1 MAEDNPIEGLDP
13 NQSAFEPMLDMM
25 DQDTPEDLSR
35 TTTTTTLY
43 ISGDQTQID
52 QPKKTVKQDDPIKSA
67 VDNFRLYQKQ
77 QGMSANIGDVNKLF
91 PNTTAEQR
99 IQLVDSYPELFK
111 EDRFYNQS
119 AEKKYQEGLDSG
131 KSSLEILDSLVEE
144 NFGSRVGLMKRFPNL
159 FSETE
164 IQADQQKKV
173 DDDNMVSQDKEV
185 QKKIKD
191 LNSEYNKATDFNQ
204 KRRIQEQIKKL
215 ENDQEYLQKLA
226 KDTDYQTET
235 PRGDIGKLSSI
246 STEDFIPAEFP
257 TDKFVD
263 TEKLEQE
270 QRDLRAI
277 EFDIDYVVPIIQ
289 DQQELDVFEGV
300 NTALQS
306 GLDNEEYLAIYKEG
320 KYNPEKHEQYD
331 KALAKMFTGIITKD
345 PIAKVHASF
354 YERNGIDKNQLQLR
368 NDLIIQNIPDLD
380 VNKIYTQEEQNELV
394 RIATSNFMKKYG
406 DIEFDELKIILGPEI
421 TPMDMYNETLK
432 NSKNTVSPLNIA
444 IVKNDEDQTLE
455 NLQELFPENTSMFR
469 FSKTNFDGQDA
480 ITIRT
485 YVAGEMLKS
494 VQINLDESN
503 EPLRKIRK
511 WMSEAN
517 PPAYI
522 QDKLMTLYTNPEE
535 SEFWNKKTGK
545 LDEIKLALFATMH
558 PGVFGS
564 MYDYSAGGGEI
575 AKSIMVN
582 PVEIR
587 SLMEYA
593 NQARKNQTLFMF
605 DQTRTD
611 KKLVPEETIQLLES
625 RLNNFERAIAE
636 EKKQKG
642 TGVFASMT
650 EGTFQAISGF
660 DEVIA
665 DTYINLS
672 AALGYTDLSD
682 EEEQELLSRGI
693 TRDQIVDIEQKRRKK
708 QFKAELDNLKGR
720 FSKTD
725 QIAINESGFLTKALN
740 TTVNSLVTMAAG
752 GGTKRGVQAA
762 FALTTGG
769 RLMNELEDSDLSTLE
784 KLSLVTP
791 MALIEGVLEEF
802 GMQSAI
808 RQGLTPLKKQILLRA
823 LKDLPK
829 NASFGALNQSIKRVI
844 NEMAGGTIN
853 KVSKA
858 MAIEAL
864 TEAGQSGAEIVE
876 KNLINEISGYEL
888 FEGTPDITT
897 VEGVIEASEIVV
909 ESAEL
914 GAFSGNVINVSSQ
927 GLSKASEFLS
937 NKSLDFN
944 SVYSTLTDNQ
954 SRDLMIDRIDLKV
967 LKGELSEQDATT
979 IKENFNKA
987 YPIMMEIPT
996 ELSSNQK
1003 EQSYDLLLERKALEA
1018 EVKDKDKNLVVKQ
1031 TDRIAEI
1038 NDQLQQISKT
1048 DAVQEQETKKEV
1060 LPDEQ
1065 SKMGLQDVGQR
1076 EQAVG
1081 KDSIKKQK
1089 LTEVSAENKQSV
1101 LPQENNLGGNRTKT
1115 LQTEYEFGDKGSVG
1129 VYTDK
1134 ETGSQDVFLVIPDK
1148 KSDKNYIG
1156 FKRVYKDGKPTNEF
1170 SIKADMSTAEKG
1182 SARPSF
1188 EAINE
1193 VLPEGFVLIETT
1205 NISSDGMTMWS
1216 NQIKNGYKPTGET
1229 FTVDVNTDGK
1239 KIDLEGTKSKGDFSK
1254 ANFTEQ
1260 ELAEAEVKINDLIK
1274 DLPGAKIESRKI
1286 TPPMVKDALYSIKVT
1301 LPKLQSPSKSETKP
1315 TEVQQEQLVES
1326 VDDQGRS
1333 AKPGARLFNDPN
1345 PETSDIS
1352 AKYKKEKGIETT
1364 AGEKITELDTS
1375 KSMEIADAYEAMEN
1389 NPNDP
1394 EVKEAYE
1401 SLAKETIDQ
1410 YKAMTDAGYEIEIY
1424 EGKGE
1429 PYANSQEMID
1439 DLINNKHMYIFS
1451 TEQGYGEAGI
1461 TDQQRQEN
1469 AMLAETEF
1477 VDKNGKPL
1485 LINDLFRGVHDF
1497 FGHSERGNGFG
1508 AKGEENAWD
1517 VHARMFTDKA
1527 RRAMTAETRGQNS
1540 WVNFGPQMRDS
1551 NGNLLKKGDP
1561 GYKSARERDFAPQK
1575 IGLLPEQYSEITET
1589 PSTEVTEEVVEKTPV
1604 KEAPKK
1610 EAKGI
1615 RKQIE
1620 NARKAIA
1627 KILPGVEIVVHE
1639 NEDSYRKATNETDSK
1654 KQASRGEYNTKTKKI
1669 HINISKA
1676 NNRTVAHEVFHAIL
1690 LSKVKTDQAA
1700 KDLTE
1705 RMIKALSKNLEG
1717 MPEVKQALD
1726 AFAANDDENIQSE
1739 EKLAELVGILA
1750 GNYAQMNKPSQS
1762 LIKRFLDRLAKMFG
1776 LKTFTDGEVVDLL
1789 NTIAGK
1795 VAVGAEISDVDLKV
1809 IPSPTDSKGNLKTP
1823 SKKSQN
1829 NLKKRKQN
1837 IIDGVKDQVVSGEI
1851 VSTSLPNKDDVHS
1864 SKEYVVGISS
1874 LEEMASTDNRAKD
1887 QYIKIAKEAASY
1899 GISKTKDVNNFE
1911 DAKKVISEFKEVV
1924 KSNLKWLHD
1933 SVDKDVRDI
1942 SKLWYD
1948 GANKISNDLA
1958 NEYGYTT
1965 EQVSGVMAVLSPQ
1978 MDWFRNLSLG
1988 ERVINI
1994 YKNNQDSLFDE
2005 KMIKFVNT
2013 KTTGTG
2019 KKKKPLFKNKEEIIS
2034 RVKNKKLS
2042 ELNPKDQSY
2051 FIRVYD
2057 EVYNSRDYNNITP
2070 NGEINGLVRTKSGN
2084 PGKVGWGD
2092 FSTIEKAISI
2102 LNDGSV
2108 KNISTNLGNQHKVR
2122 NFFNNISN
2130 PNDKNA
2136 VTIDTHA
2143 VAAALLKPL
2152 SGKSKQ
2158 VAYNFGGS
2166 SAVST
2171 GMTGTYPVYADA
2183 YRELANELGI
2193 LPREV
2198 QSITWEAGRGLFKAA
2213 FKSNKS
2219 NEQKIDNVWKQYE
2232 SGSISLKEAQSKIDK
2247 LAGGISTP
2255 VWYEY
2260 LANENVESL
2269 DKNSA
2274 ALDQAA
2280 LDEEVSIDDQVTTP
2294 AKRKQK
2300 DDGTVEPRK
2309 PIRNLKKKSDKKI
2322 KETNKGKG
2330 PILRR
2335 LRRSLFDR
2343 QNDIKRVIKD
2353 FVPNPKKVS
2362 KIINR
2367 IVTKAGASGYANEIF
2382 KQNDKKIFGGLKA
2395 DQIENLELIIYARRI
2410 VAINENRRENGKNPY
2425 TGMDGFNEQD
2435 AIENLEKFE
2444 QDLGKKEFDALSERA
2459 DLYFKAMKNNLKMLR
2474 DSGRITEETY
2484 KNLEDVEY
2492 SPIMTLKY
2500 MIPKDTI
2507 TDEDINNAVSTLGV
2521 NKKDIMKLS
2530 DQNENEILF
2539 DARFLLMMNTNIY
2552 VRRSF
2557 ENEMLN
2563 EFAQGYKS
2571 IDKAGKE
2578 ALSDFIIDEP
2588 VKKVPPGFRKVE
2600 YFQDGVEKE
2609 MVMKEEYAR
2618 QLLDM
2623 KNQNNMLKGV
2633 GKVTGANILR
2643 FFATGGNPL
2652 FIVGNTAVDFANI
2665 AFFSDVYSAIKP
2677 LATVQ
2682 LAYDFVKN
2690 FLRKTGSTNNYNKI
2704 KMEFMEHGGAMDF
2717 LSTDGLRMVHD
2728 MRLKN
2733 RILNK
2738 AQKGLAAYARFMSYV
2753 GETGEMSFRLA
2764 VYERVKKA
2772 EIKKFEKENDRSP
2785 NQQEMEDIMFEAAAQ
2800 SRETIDF
2807 SQGGTWVKQ
2816 MDQALPY
2823 FNAAMQG
2830 LRRPLDFVRKN
2841 PVGFTSNV
2849 VQYAVMAAGMTA
2861 TSLGTLLRAIG
2872 DDEEEKKK
2880 VQDTLDSVS
2889 MYEKAN
2895 YHIIFTGNKDKD
2907 GNYQYIRIKKLPL
2920 LSILGTATEQY
2931 TTKYLLKS
2939 KGINYEIDDRS
2950 IKKSIEM
2957 SAPLDVLGP
2966 VMGDESVIQA
2976 VGSTAKRNPLV
2987 SAWLTYSYNEDT
2999 FTGDKVF
3006 YEPKDKKIKPYA
3018 EGLYDDR
3025 VNDIYKV
3032 VAPALNMSPKRSQA
3046 AVEKIVTSEST
3057 NPSISIFYALTNGLF
3072 DTEADAFKENSDTF
3086 DNGMEHFLDVVSKKM
3101 VRHTN
3106 PNLLR
3111 YKNQDRLE
3119 ELEKSIDTDAYL
3131 TDKKIKKEIDKS
3143 INFKNFRG
3151 QGDEYYKEQEKMD
3164 ELFKKYDID
3173 TLDRNSY
3180 VSYAELRDL
3189 KGNQL
3194 FKEMSSILYEKNPK
3208 MMAARLYEMYGNDF
3222 DIEAEETLLNTFKV
3236 SKRNSKVLL
3245 RGEKFY
3251 NKYYLNKSQEEIDKF
3266 EKTFGKIR

>member
-1 MAEDNPIEGLDP
+1 
-13 NQSAFEPMLDMM
+13 
-25 DQDTPEDLSR
+25 
-35 TTTTTTLY
+35 
-43 ISGDQTQID
+43 
-52 QPKKTVKQDDPIKSA
+52 
-67 VDNFRLYQKQ
+67 
-77 QGMSANIGDVNKLF
+77 
-91 PNTTAEQR
+91 
-99 IQLVDSYPELFK
+99 
-111 EDRFYNQS
+111 
-119 AEKKYQEGLDSG
+119 
-131 KSSLEILDSLVEE
+131 
-144 NFGSRVGLMKRFPNL
+144 
-159 FSETE
+159 
-164 IQADQQKKV
+164 
-173 DDDNMVSQDKEV
+173 
-185 QKKIKD
+185 
-191 LNSEYNKATDFNQ
+191 
-204 KRRIQEQIKKL
+204 
-215 ENDQEYLQKLA
+215 
-226 KDTDYQTET
+226 
-235 PRGDIGKLSSI
+235 
-246 STEDFIPAEFP
+246 
-257 TDKFVD
+257 
-263 TEKLEQE
+263 
-270 QRDLRAI
+270 
-277 EFDIDYVVPIIQ
+277 
-289 DQQELDVFEGV
+289 
-300 NTALQS
+300 
-306 GLDNEEYLAIYKEG
+306 
-320 KYNPEKHEQYD
+320 
-331 KALAKMFTGIITKD
+331 
-345 PIAKVHASF
+345 
-354 YERNGIDKNQLQLR
+354 
-368 NDLIIQNIPDLD
+368 
-380 VNKIYTQEEQNELV
+380 
-394 RIATSNFMKKYG
+394 
-406 DIEFDELKIILGPEI
+406 
-421 TPMDMYNETLK
+421 
-432 NSKNTVSPLNIA
+432 
-444 IVKNDEDQTLE
+444 
-455 NLQELFPENTSMFR
+455 
-469 FSKTNFDGQDA
+469 
-480 ITIRT
+480 
-485 YVAGEMLKS
+485 
-494 VQINLDESN
+494 
-503 EPLRKIRK
+503 
-511 WMSEAN
+511 
-517 PPAYI
+517 
-522 QDKLMTLYTNPEE
+522 
-535 SEFWNKKTGK
+535 
-545 LDEIKLALFATMH
+545 
-558 PGVFGS
+558 
-564 MYDYSAGGGEI
+564 
-575 AKSIMVN
+575 
-582 PVEIR
+582 
-587 SLMEYA
+587 
-593 NQARKNQTLFMF
+593 
-605 DQTRTD
+605 
-611 KKLVPEETIQLLES
+611 
-625 RLNNFERAIAE
+625 
-636 EKKQKG
+636 
-642 TGVFASMT
+642 
-650 EGTFQAISGF
+650 
-660 DEVIA
+660 
-665 DTYINLS
+665 
-672 AALGYTDLSD
+672 
-682 EEEQELLSRGI
+682 LLSRGI

-708 QFKAELDNLKGR
+708 QFKAELDNLVGR
-720 FSKTD
+720 LSKTD

-740 TTVNSLVTMAAG
+740 TTFNSLTTMAFG
-752 GGTKRGVQAA
+752 GGTKIGIQAA
-762 FALTTGG
+762 FGLTSGG

-784 KLSLVTP
+784 KLGLVGP
-791 MALIEGVLEEF
+791 MAMVEAVLEEF

-823 LKDLPK
+823 FKDLPK
-829 NASFGALNQSIKRVI
+829 DASFGALKQSVKKVI
-844 NEMAGGTIN
+844 NEMAGGAVS
-853 KVSKA
+853 KVTKA

-864 TEAGQSGAEIVE
+864 TEAGQSGAEILE
-876 KNLINEISGYEL
+876 KNFIREIFDHPL
-888 FEGTPDITT
+888 FQDAPDITT
-897 VEGVIEASEIVV
+897 ATGIIKASEIVV

-914 GAFSGNVINVSSQ
+914 GAFSGGVINVSSQ

-996 ELSSNQK
+996 ELSSSQK
-1003 EQSYDLLLERKALEA
+1003 EQAYDLLLEQTDLKNKI
-1018 EVKDKDKNLVVKQ
+1018 KDKDKNLVVEE
-1031 TDRIAEI
+1031 TNRIAEI
-1038 NDQLQQISKT
+1038 NNQLQQISKT
-1048 DAVQEQETKKEV
+1048 DAIQEQETKKEV

-1065 SKMGLQDVGQR
+1065 SEMGLQDVGQR
-1076 EQAVG
+1076 DTQGE
-1081 KDSIKKQK
+1081 
-1089 LTEVSAENKQSV
+1089 
-1101 LPQENNLGGNRTKT
+1101 
-1115 LQTEYEFGDKGSVG
+1115 
-1129 VYTDK
+1129 
-1134 ETGSQDVFLVIPDK
+1134 
-1148 KSDKNYIG
+1148 
-1156 FKRVYKDGKPTNEF
+1156 
-1170 SIKADMSTAEKG
+1170 
-1182 SARPSF
+1182 
-1188 EAINE
+1188 EA
-1193 VLPEGFVLIETT
+1193 
-1205 NISSDGMTMWS
+1205 
-1216 NQIKNGYKPTGET
+1216 
-1229 FTVDVNTDGK
+1229 
-1239 KIDLEGTKSKGDFSK
+1239 
-1254 ANFTEQ
+1254 
-1260 ELAEAEVKINDLIK
+1260 
-1274 DLPGAKIESRKI
+1274 
-1286 TPPMVKDALYSIKVT
+1286 
-1301 LPKLQSPSKSETKP
+1301 

-1364 AGEKITELDTS
+1364 AGEKITELDTN

-1401 SLAKETIDQ
+1401 ALAKETIDQ

-1575 IGLLPEQYSEITET
+1575 IGLLPEQYSEITDT
-1589 PSTEVTEEVVEKTPV
+1589 RTTEVTEEVVEKTPV

-1615 RKQIE
+1615 RKQID

-1654 KQASRGEYNTKTKKI
+1654 KQASRGEYNAKTKKI
-1669 HINISKA
+1669 HINTSRA

-1690 LSKVKTDQAA
+1690 LNKVKTDQAA
-1700 KDLTE
+1700 KDLTD
-1705 RMIKALSKNLEG
+1705 RMIKALSKNLKG

-1726 AFAANDDENIQSE
+1726 AFAANYDENIQSE
-1739 EKLAELVGILA
+1739 EKLAELVGIIA
-1750 GNYAQMNKPSQS
+1750 GNYAQMNKPSQN

-1776 LKTFTDGEVVDLL
+1776 LKSFTDGEVVDLL

-1795 VAVGAEISDVDLKV
+1795 VAVGEEISDVDLKV
-1809 IPSPTDSKGNLKTP
+1809 IPQSVVDEKMSDTARKQAEDLFLSKDKPKLKSTKDVAEWLDSWSKENKVFDKDVKDLSDSEIVDKFADHITLELTAWEKVRKDDYVSFYDKDIVEKTNPILQEYAKKEYGRPLTNTEVKLYHLVSAFASPSANPEMDSWKGFDIFDRFMKTGELSGYSDKIATEWKTLPGGKRVDTGKPRLDKEGKPMRSKVTPAYSQTGLDKFNTLIDKMGGDIDMAMDWITSEHSYKEVADMFGLPEKGPKALKQNEYM
-1823 SKKSQN
+1823 SKENGGFGVFGMTGAKLGSYILNRFQN
-1829 NLKKRKQN
+1829 FSTVTKDMWYARTMARLAGQDLVAENKKTKKKGAIKIPWAESTVQGRRMRRLADKAFQEVAKTFDTSPAMIQERIWDFEKRMYEMLGANEDAAYTSDGLKKGIERAKESPAKRKQIVIGEN
-1837 IIDGVKDQVVSGEI
+1837 ANLKQNVKDFLLQANEMESKGQSREEIRLLTGWERGADNKWGYELNDVIDIDVKNIKTDKVYNIEEI
-1851 VSTSLPNKDDVHS
+1851 VSFPSLFD
-1864 SKEYVVGISS
+1864 
-1874 LEEMASTDNRAKD
+1874 A
-1887 QYIKIAKEAASY
+1887 Y
-1899 GISKTKDVNNFE
+1899 G
-1911 DAKKVISEFKEVV
+1911 DAKKLKIKFINKSLKSGMAAYLPKRGLIEVNLSKIGLSEYIEGMMAQSRLSKDDKVLNAAVLDARLLKKENELESKNVSRNSDTWIKETESV
-1924 KSNLKWLHD
+1924 YPSSQRIINKKLIDEYKNKNNVSAIEYFNDIKSIQSLIDKRTDIDTAKGLDELNSKVLHEIQHAV
-1933 SVDKDVRDI
+1933 S
-1942 SKLWYD
+1942 
-1948 GANKISNDLA
+1948 DLA
-1958 NEYGYTT
+1958 GFPMGGSAQTITKTFTSKEKNEYNDIVKNIIETKKLLEEGKATQKQLDDAKHEEAEYRYKKYDELAGETMSRNV
-1965 EQVSGVMAVLSPQ
+1965 EKRRKLSPQ
-1978 MDWFRNLSLG
+1978 ERREKTLKSTMD
-1988 ERVINI
+1988 VDI
-1994 YKNNQDSLFDE
+1994 
-2005 KMIKFVNT
+2005 
-2013 KTTGTG
+2013 
-2019 KKKKPLFKNKEEIIS
+2019 
-2034 RVKNKKLS
+2034 
-2042 ELNPKDQSY
+2042 KDQKLLY
-2051 FIRVYD
+2051 ED
-2057 EVYNSRDYNNITP
+2057 E
-2070 NGEINGLVRTKSGN
+2070 
-2084 PGKVGWGD
+2084 
-2092 FSTIEKAISI
+2092 
-2102 LNDGSV
+2102 
-2108 KNISTNLGNQHKVR
+2108 KNISIKEKKVE
-2122 NFFNNISN
+2122 
-2130 PNDKNA
+2130 
-2136 VTIDTHA
+2136 
-2143 VAAALLKPL
+2143 
-2152 SGKSKQ
+2152 SKQ
-2158 VAYNFGGS
+2158 KPKEKKGF
-2166 SAVST
+2166 
-2171 GMTGTYPVYADA
+2171 
-2183 YRELANELGI
+2183 LGI
-2193 LPREV
+2193 FR
-2198 QSITWEAGRGLFKAA
+2198 
-2213 FKSNKS
+2213 
-2219 NEQKIDNVWKQYE
+2219 
-2232 SGSISLKEAQSKIDK
+2232 
-2247 LAGGISTP
+2247 
-2255 VWYEY
+2255 
-2260 LANENVESL
+2260 
-2269 DKNSA
+2269 
-2274 ALDQAA
+2274 
-2280 LDEEVSIDDQVTTP
+2280 
-2294 AKRKQK
+2294 KRKQK
-2300 DDGTVEPRK
+2300 DDGPVEPK
-2309 PIRNLKKKSDKKI
+2309 IDIRNLKKKSDKKI

-2435 AIENLEKFE
+2435 AIQNLEKFE

-2474 DSGRITEETY
+2474 ESGRITEETY
-2484 KNLEDVEY
+2484 KDLKDVEY

-2507 TDEDINNAVSTLGV
+2507 TDEEINNAVSTLGV

-2530 DQNENEILF
+2530 DMNKNEILF

-2563 EFAQGYKS
+2563 EFAQGYES

-2578 ALSDFIIDEP
+2578 ALSDFIIEGP
-2588 VKKVPPGFRKVE
+2588 VKELPPGFRKVE

-2690 FLRKTGSTNNYNKI
+2690 FLRKTGSTKNYNKI
-2704 KMEFMEHGGAMDF
+2704 KMEFMEHGGAMDY
-2717 LSTDGLRMVHD
+2717 LSTDGLRMVQE

-2733 RILNK
+2733 RILNNF
-2738 AQKGLAAYARFMSYV
+2738 QKGLAAYARFMSYV

-2764 VYERVKKA
+2764 VYERVKKE
-2772 EIKKFEKENDRSP
+2772 EIKKFEKDNGRSP

-2880 VQDTLDSVS
+2880 IQDILDSVS

-2907 GNYQYIRIKKLPL
+2907 GNYQYVRIKKLPL
-2920 LSILGTATEQY
+2920 ISILGTATEQY

-2939 KGINYEIDDRS
+2939 QGIDYNTDDRS

-2966 VMGDESVIQA
+2966 VMGDESVLQA
-2976 VGSTAKRNPLV
+2976 VGSIAKRNPLV

-3006 YEPKDKKIKPYA
+3006 YEPRDKKIKPYA

-3032 VAPALNMSPKRSQA
+3032 VAPALDMSPKRSQA
-3046 AVEKIVTSEST
+3046 AVEKLVTSEST

-3086 DNGMEHFLDVVSKKM
+3086 DNGMGHFLDVVSKKM

-3119 ELEKSIDTDAYL
+3119 DLEKSIDTDAYL
-3131 TDKKIKKEIDKS
+3131 TKIKIKKDINKNVDSEVLRNGDYNSKEYQSELKKLEDILDK
-3143 INFKNFRG
+3143 NDVNTKDRP
-3151 QGDEYYKEQEKMD
+3151 YYG
-3164 ELFKKYDID
+3164 
-3173 TLDRNSY
+3173 SY
-3180 VSYAELRDL
+3180 TVRKDL
-3189 KGNQL
+3189 KGQEM
-3194 FKEMSSILYEKNPK
+3194 FKEMTDMIYERSPK
-3208 MMAARLYEMYGNDF
+3208 MMAARLYSRYGDSL
-3222 DIEAEETLLNTFKV
+3222 DDQELKELSQSFKLA
-3236 SKRNSKVLL
+3236 KV
-3245 RGEKFY
+3245 G
-3251 NKYYLNKSQEEIDKF
+3251 NKILKEGYQIYYKKNYLNKSQEEIDKF

>member
-25 DQDTPEDLSR
+25 NQETPEDLSR

-52 QPKKTVKQDDPIKSA
+52 QPKETVKQDDPIKKA
-67 VDNFRLYQKQ
+67 VDNFRLYQQQ
-77 QGMSANIGDVNKLF
+77 QGMSANVGDVNKLF

-99 IQLVDSYPELFK
+99 IQLVESYPELFK
-111 EDRFYNQS
+111 EDRIYNQS
-119 AEKKYQEGLDSG
+119 AEKQYQEGLDSG
-131 KSSLEILDSLVEE
+131 KSSLEILDSLVDQD
-144 NFGSRVGLMKRFPNL
+144 FGSRVGLMKRFPNL
-159 FSETE
+159 FSETD

-173 DDDNMVSQDKEV
+173 DDDNMLSQDKEV

-191 LNSEYNKATDFNQ
+191 LNAEYDKATDFNQ
-204 KRRIQEQIKKL
+204 KRRIQEQII
-215 ENDQEYLQKLA
+215 ELQG
-226 KDTDYQTET
+226 Q
-235 PRGDIGKLSSI
+235 P
-246 STEDFIPAEFP
+246 
-257 TDKFVD
+257 
-263 TEKLEQE
+263 
-270 QRDLRAI
+270 
-277 EFDIDYVVPIIQ
+277 
-289 DQQELDVFEGV
+289 DVFERRAKIDV
-300 NTALQS
+300 ESVIPKEITEEDKELIFRDINPEYVTPIIKDQS
-306 GLDNEEYLAIYKEG
+306 EKDFFDLNNQIVSIQGGDLIPEEEYISVYKKGE
-320 KYNPEKHEQYD
+320 YDPEKHKKYD
-331 KALAKMFTGIITKD
+331 EILSKSILGLISTDMPADIHK
-345 PIAKVHASF
+345 SF
-354 YERNGIDKNQLQLR
+354 FDRNGIAKSEILLR
-368 NDLIIQNIPDLD
+368 NKLILENTPGLD
-380 VNKIYTQEEQNELV
+380 RSKIYTDEEIAGLEAAANQRLLEKTGDVEFEEQ
-394 RIATSNFMKKYG
+394 
-406 DIEFDELKIILGPEI
+406 KIILGENI
-421 TPMDMYNETLK
+421 RPMDLYNDRLID
-432 NSKNTVSPLNIA
+432 SKNTISPLNTA
-444 IVKNDEDQTLE
+444 VIVEDEEATLQ
-455 NLQELFPENTSMFR
+455 NLQELFPESSGTQFR
-469 FSKTNFDGQDA
+469 FSKSDLDGKDA

-485 YVAGEMLKS
+485 FFLGEEVNSME
-494 VQINLDESN
+494 INLREDN
-503 EPLRKIRK
+503 EPTRKIRRF
-511 WMSEAN
+511 MSESLI
-517 PPAYI
+517 PADIQKDMFDLSQGEGKFVTKDGDIDKVKLSLFSTLHPQIFGSVDEYSTDDFLSFTYEKSPFMIDPAEIRRQISYI
-522 QDKLMTLYTNPEE
+522 QAERE
-535 SEFWNKKTGK
+535 SMP
-545 LDEIKLALFATMH
+545 A
-558 PGVFGS
+558 FGLGS
-564 MYDYSAGGGEI
+564 T
-575 AKSIMVN
+575 K
-582 PVEIR
+582 R
-587 SLMEYA
+587 
-593 NQARKNQTLFMF
+593 
-605 DQTRTD
+605 
-611 KKLVPEETIQLLES
+611 LVPQETIDMLE
-625 RLNNFERAIAE
+625 NQIQVAAAVHAE
-636 EKKQKG
+636 KLKQKG
-642 TGVFASMT
+642 GGILGAVKYGYMSGASGIYEFIEDRMT
-650 EGTFQAISGF
+650 DAKFLFGSYGISDERKKELRSRGFTEDQIYNVEKKYVKDKTESAINKALGTFSKESQES
-660 DEVIA
+660 IA
-665 DTYINLS
+665 
-672 AALGYTDLSD
+672 
-682 EEEQELLSRGI
+682 
-693 TRDQIVDIEQKRRKK
+693 
-708 QFKAELDNLKGR
+708 
-720 FSKTD
+720 
-725 QIAINESGFLTKALN
+725 ESGLVNEVLMN
-740 TTVNSLVTMAAG
+740 TISSLVTMSG
-752 GGTKRGVQAA
+752 GAGTKLGVRAA
-762 FALTTGG
+762 FALTSQA
-769 RLMNELEDSDLSTLE
+769 RLENELKDTNLTDLE
-784 KLSLVTP
+784 KFALTMP
-791 MALIEGVLEEF
+791 MAVLEGVFEEF
-802 GMQSAI
+802 GMQSAL
-808 RQGLTPLKKQILLRA
+808 RPGLSSAKKAILMRA
-823 LKDLPK
+823 IKDLPK
-829 NASFGALNQSIKRVI
+829 DASAKTLNQSIKRVI
-844 NEMAGGTIN
+844 NELAGGTGQKIT
-853 KVSKA
+853 KA
-858 MAIEAL
+858 MVSEAL
-864 TEAGQSGAEIVE
+864 TEATQQGAEIVE
-876 KNLINEISGYEL
+876 KNIYNAIAEKEL
-888 FEGTPDITT
+888 FKNVPDVTTIEGFTRATEEVMEAAKMGALSGGLIQGMSQVSNYT
-897 VEGVIEASEIVV
+897 VNGFKNAKDV
-909 ESAEL
+909 
-914 GAFSGNVINVSSQ
+914 
-927 GLSKASEFLS
+927 
-937 NKSLDFN
+937 DFEQTYQ
-944 SVYSTLTDNQ
+944 SLTDNVY
-954 SRDLMIDRIDLKV
+954 RELLMDQIDVKV
-967 LKGELSEQDATT
+967 LAGELSEQDATT

-987 YPIMMEIPT
+987 YPIMMEIPS
-996 ELSSNQK
+996 ELSSSQK
-1003 EQSYDLLLERKALEA
+1003 QQSYDLLLERKALES

-1031 TDRIAEI
+1031 TERIAEI
-1038 NDQLQQISKT
+1038 NNQLQQISKT
-1048 DAVQEQETKKEV
+1048 DAIQEQETKKEV

-1065 SKMGLQDVGQR
+1065 SEMGLQEVGQR
-1076 EQAVG
+1076 DTQG
-1081 KDSIKKQK
+1081 K
-1089 LTEVSAENKQSV
+1089 
-1101 LPQENNLGGNRTKT
+1101 
-1115 LQTEYEFGDKGSVG
+1115 
-1129 VYTDK
+1129 
-1134 ETGSQDVFLVIPDK
+1134 
-1148 KSDKNYIG
+1148 
-1156 FKRVYKDGKPTNEF
+1156 
-1170 SIKADMSTAEKG
+1170 
-1182 SARPSF
+1182 
-1188 EAINE
+1188 EA
-1193 VLPEGFVLIETT
+1193 
-1205 NISSDGMTMWS
+1205 
-1216 NQIKNGYKPTGET
+1216 
-1229 FTVDVNTDGK
+1229 
-1239 KIDLEGTKSKGDFSK
+1239 
-1254 ANFTEQ
+1254 A
-1260 ELAEAEVKINDLIK
+1260 
-1274 DLPGAKIESRKI
+1274 
-1286 TPPMVKDALYSIKVT
+1286 
-1301 LPKLQSPSKSETKP
+1301 
-1315 TEVQQEQLVES
+1315 EVQQEEISPENSSNYANLTEDQEGNVVFFHRGQKGYETVKPSTGKNKATSREEAAAIGKVGGVAMYYTDQNDAETAVSGDSQYAVKVPKSKVYDANTDFKNIKEEAKKRHEQENPGKAFDANTQLAYITKIAGEQGYEMIVAQWDGKTRAQTTQELTPTDVQEVDGNTVTKSFNEKYES
-1326 VDDQGRS
+1326 NKDKGFVPVIPVTQEEGLTEVYKDIQNEKSNNQEYDDVYFLFDSNSRNKYSQEQITKMINDS
-1333 AKPGARLFNDPN
+1333 NLSQEIKDKYNNIIQAKPESRRSEKVRESKPGSRLFNDPN

-1364 AGEKITELDTS
+1364 AGEKITELDTN

-1401 SLAKETIDQ
+1401 ALAKETIDQ

-1561 GYKSARERDFAPQK
+1561 GYKTARERDFAPQK
-1575 IGLLPEQYSEITET
+1575 IGLLPEQYSEITDT
-1589 PSTEVTEEVVEKTPV
+1589 PTTEVTEEVVENAPV
-1604 KEAPKK
+1604 KQASKK

-1654 KQASRGEYNTKTKKI
+1654 KQASRGEYNAKTKKI

-1726 AFAANDDENIQSE
+1726 AFAANYDENIQSE
-1739 EKLAELVGILA
+1739 EKLAELVGLLA
-1750 GNYAQMNKPSQS
+1750 GNYAQMNKPSQN

-1795 VAVGAEISDVDLKV
+1795 VSVGEEISD
-1809 IPSPTDSKGNLKTP
+1809 
-1823 SKKSQN
+1823 
-1829 NLKKRKQN
+1829 
-1837 IIDGVKDQVVSGEI
+1837 IDV
-1851 VSTSLPNKDDVHS
+1851 
-1864 SKEYVVGISS
+1864 
-1874 LEEMASTDNRAKD
+1874 
-1887 QYIKIAKEAASY
+1887 
-1899 GISKTKDVNNFE
+1899 
-1911 DAKKVISEFKEVV
+1911 KVISEGASTFIAEPTKIEARKSIGEKVVASNKPAELSFVTKKDLIDIESLVKEIADKKQKVWFWVADQMGRGMYSDVVVDGQHFLDAGPSYALDPVNKSKDIIWATGKDKSEIEKLIGQSDFIFIISGSPIGSKLFNKKNIDILEDRIGDYSKFKNDLL
-1924 KSNLKWLHD
+1924 KSKPT
-1933 SVDKDVRDI
+1933 KPIRDI
-1942 SKLWYD
+1942 L
-1948 GANKISNDLA
+1948 NKH
-1958 NEYGYTT
+1958 
-1965 EQVSGVMAVLSPQ
+1965 
-1978 MDWFRNLSLG
+1978 
-1988 ERVINI
+1988 
-1994 YKNNQDSLFDE
+1994 
-2005 KMIKFVNT
+2005 
-2013 KTTGTG
+2013 
-2019 KKKKPLFKNKEEIIS
+2019 
-2034 RVKNKKLS
+2034 
-2042 ELNPKDQSY
+2042 
-2051 FIRVYD
+2051 
-2057 EVYNSRDYNNITP
+2057 NSWN
-2070 NGEINGLVRTKSGN
+2070 
-2084 PGKVGWGD
+2084 
-2092 FSTIEKAISI
+2092 
-2102 LNDGSV
+2102 
-2108 KNISTNLGNQHKVR
+2108 
-2122 NFFNNISN
+2122 
-2130 PNDKNA
+2130 
-2136 VTIDTHA
+2136 
-2143 VAAALLKPL
+2143 
-2152 SGKSKQ
+2152 
-2158 VAYNFGGS
+2158 
-2166 SAVST
+2166 
-2171 GMTGTYPVYADA
+2171 
-2183 YRELANELGI
+2183 
-2193 LPREV
+2193 
-2198 QSITWEAGRGLFKAA
+2198 
-2213 FKSNKS
+2213 
-2219 NEQKIDNVWKQYE
+2219 
-2232 SGSISLKEAQSKIDK
+2232 SLKESPDRKK
-2247 LAGGISTP
+2247 LLIAF
-2255 VWYEY
+2255 
-2260 LANENVESL
+2260 ENQK
-2269 DKNSA
+2269 DKNTATKKVLSKYNA
-2274 ALDQAA
+2274 FIDFNSLRDGFYREN
-2280 LDEEVSIDDQVTTP
+2280 DFKMNEVMLVLKPTAYGGKSNHSTYENDILGEVIGVPDAKVDSFDLMPEAVRKKYSETLGASQKTQVVAPYGVGVIEIQYP

-2300 DDGTVEPRK
+2300 DDGPVESSID
-2309 PIRNLKKKSDKKI
+2309 IRELKKKSDKKI

-2335 LRRSLFDR
+2335 LRRGLFDR

-2367 IVTKAGASGYANEIF
+2367 IVTKAGASGYANELF
-2382 KQNDKKIFGGLKA
+2382 TQQDKKIFGKLKA

-2410 VAINENRRENGKNPY
+2410 VAINENRRERGMNPY
-2425 TGMDGFNEQD
+2425 KGMDGLDEQ
-2435 AIENLEKFE
+2435 AALQNLEKFE

-2459 DLYFKAMKNNLKMLR
+2459 DLYFEAFKNNLKMLR

-2484 KNLEDVEY
+2484 ENLKDVEY
-2492 SPIMTLKY
+2492 SPIKTLKY
-2500 MIPKDTI
+2500 IIPQDTM

-2530 DQNENEILF
+2530 DMNENEILF
-2539 DARFLLMMNTNIY
+2539 DARFLLMMNTNIV

-2563 EFAQGYKS
+2563 EFAQGYES

-2578 ALSDFIIDEP
+2578 ALSDFIIDGP
-2588 VKKVPPGFRKVE
+2588 VKKVPLGFRKVE
-2600 YFQDGVEKE
+2600 YFQDGVKKE
-2609 MVMKEEYAR
+2609 MVMREDYAM
-2618 QLLDM
+2618 QLLDI
-2623 KNQNNMLKGV
+2623 KNQNNFLKGL
-2633 GKVTGANILR
+2633 GKITGANILR

-2665 AFFSDVYSAIKP
+2665 AFFSDVYSSIKP

-2690 FLRKTGSTNNYNKI
+2690 FLRKSGNTKNYNKI
-2704 KMEFMEHGGAMDF
+2704 KIEFMEHGGAMDF
-2717 LSTDGLRMVHD
+2717 LSTDGLRMVQD
-2728 MRLKN
+2728 MKLKN

-2830 LRRPLDFVRKN
+2830 LRRPLDFARKN

-2880 VQDTLDSVS
+2880 VQDILDSIS

-2907 GNYQYIRIKKLPL
+2907 GNYQYVRIKKLPL

-2939 KGINYEIDDRS
+2939 QGIDYNTDDKA

-2966 VMGDESVIQA
+2966 VMGDESVGQA
-2976 VGSTAKRNPLV
+2976 LGGIVKRNPLAA
-2987 SAWLTYSYNEDT
+2987 AWLTYTYNEDT

-3006 YEPKDKKIKPYA
+3006 YDPKDKKIKPYA

-3032 VAPALNMSPKRSQA
+3032 VAPALDMSPKRAQA

-3086 DNGMEHFLDVVSKKM
+3086 DNGMGHFLDVVSKKM

-3119 ELEKSIDTDAYL
+3119 DLEKSIDTDAYL
-3131 TDKKIKKEIDKS
+3131 TNKKIRKEIDKS

-3164 ELFKKYDID
+3164 ELFKKYDVD

-3180 VSYAELRDL
+3180 VSYAELKDL